1 MVSDRIRV
9 LQNELP
15 SEVTLVAVSKF
26 QPIEMVREA
35 YGAGQRIF
43 GENRPQEL
51 EQKRALMPQDVVWH
65 FIGHLQTNKIKNV
78 VGKAALIQSVDRIHL
93 LEAVN
98 AYAATLQHIQPILLQ
113 VHIATE
119 ETKQGFSPD
128 ELMEL
133 VNRDVASSYPNV
145 QVCGLMGMASFTDK
159 EAQLRQ
165 EFRLLRTLFDTLRG
179 TFFERESFTHCSMG
193 MSLDYGIALEEG
205 STMVRLGTA
214 IFPPRP
220 RK

>member
-1 MVSDRIRV
+1 MVADRISV

-26 QPIEMVREA
+26 QPIERVREA
-35 YGAGQRIF
+35 YEAGQRIF

-51 EQKRALMPQDVVWH
+51 EQKRALMPQEVVWH
-65 FIGHLQTNKIKNV
+65 FIGHLQTNKIKSV

-93 LEAVN
+93 LEAIN
-98 AYAATLQHIQPILLQ
+98 AYAATLQCIQPILLQ

-128 ELMEL
+128 ELMDL
-133 VNRDVASSYPNV
+133 VTRDFAASYPNV
-145 QVCGLMGMASFTDK
+145 QVCGLMGMASFTDN
-159 EAQLRQ
+159 EAQVRH
-165 EFRLLRTLFDTLRG
+165 EFRSLRSLFDSLRG
-179 TFFERESFTHCSMG
+179 TVFGRESFAHCSMG
-193 MSLDYGIALEEG
+193 MSSDYRIALEEG